1 MSKAAAGNVSDVAD
15 RKLRMLIV
23 GAFPQQDLGLHGGI
37 LTSCRALMASSLPQR
52 VELIAVDSS
61 SPTVPPPPFLR
72 RLIRAAARVVVTTK
86 HIVWSKADAL
96 LLFASPGS
104 SFIEKTVMC
113 AIARLFGIRTLMFPR
128 GAELIT
134 QYEASRSYSLL
145 LRICF
150 RVPTLMLCQGTVYR
164 DFFVNH
170 IGLPADRCPVLNNW
184 TATPQLLQIGLSRE
198 QQAVSAPLEI
208 LFLGW
213 VEKEKGIF
221 DLLECAVRLSERND
235 IPSFTL
241 LIAGS
246 GSAMAEA
253 NRYVNT
259 HGLADVVQFLDWI
272 DGDEKM
278 ERLRNAELLVLP
290 SHIEG
295 MPNALIEAMAVGL
308 PVVGTDVGAVED
320 VVSDGVSGFIVPPGN
335 VDRLFEALL
344 KLIGDSD
351 LRSRMGRA
359 GWRIATERFSTEQ
372 AVDRL
377 VDLASAGAK
386 WIRVEGG
393 RD

>member
-1 MSKAAAGNVSDVAD
+1 
-15 RKLRMLIV
+15 
-23 GAFPQQDLGLHGGI
+23 
-37 LTSCRALMASSLPQR
+37 
-52 VELIAVDSS
+52 
-61 SPTVPPPPFLR
+61 
-72 RLIRAAARVVVTTK
+72 
-86 HIVWSKADAL
+86 
-96 LLFASPGS
+96 
-104 SFIEKTVMC
+104 
-113 AIARLFGIRTLMFPR
+113 MFPR

-134 QYEASRSYSLL
+134 QYEASRLYSLL
-145 LRICF
+145 LRMCF

-164 DFFVNH
+164 DFFVNR
-170 IGLPADRCPVLNNW
+170 IGLPGDRCPVLNNW

-198 QQAVSAPLEI
+198 QQAVSTPLEI

-235 IPSFTL
+235 IPSFTF

-290 SHIEG
+290 SYFEG
-295 MPNALIEAMAVGL
+295 MPNALIEAMAAGL
-308 PVVGTDVGAVED
+308 PVVGTNVGAVVD
-320 VVSDGVSGFIVPPGN
+320 VVSDGVSGFIVPPGD

-351 LRSRMGRA
+351 LRSRMGQA
-359 GWRIATERFSTEQ
+359 GRRVATERFSTER
-372 AVDRL
+372 AVDQL
-377 VDLASAGAK
+377 VDLASAGEK
-386 WIRVEGG
+386 WVTVEGG